1 MRLKNKGI
9 KFSLVI
15 LCYVFLFVCE
25 AYAHRDIY
33 ISSTGSLLGDGTMDN
48 PVLTLD
54 EALRVAK
61 SSAEKDVNIYFRTG
75 VYEFPNPVIITSDD
89 FVGKRLL
96 ISGYKDENVILSGS
110 KTLSLK
116 WQKAQKGLY
125 KAFVADTFDQMYI
138 NGNKRILARYPNY
151 KEGSFHFFMRET
163 DSASSEVPLNS
174 SPSL

>member
-54 EALRVAK
+54 EALRVVLFFLCTRV
-61 SSAEKDVNIYFRTG
+61 D
-75 VYEFPNPVIITSDD
+75 
-89 FVGKRLL
+89 
-96 ISGYKDENVILSGS
+96 GYVKIG
-110 KTLSLK
+110 
-116 WQKAQKGLY
+116 
-125 KAFVADTFDQMYI
+125 
-138 NGNKRILARYPNY
+138 R
-151 KEGSFHFFMRET
+151 
-163 DSASSEVPLNS
+163 
-174 SPSL
+174 